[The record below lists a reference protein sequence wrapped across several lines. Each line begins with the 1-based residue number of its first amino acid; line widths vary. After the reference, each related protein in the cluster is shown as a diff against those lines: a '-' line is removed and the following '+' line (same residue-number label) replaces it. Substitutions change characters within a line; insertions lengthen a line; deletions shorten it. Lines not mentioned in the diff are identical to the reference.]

1 MQIFMAN
8 KGLMMNVGLDEIKR
22 MKPEEMFIF
31 LENMREVTREMEA
44 KKNGIWRFISSI
56 II

>member
-8 KGLMMNVGLDEIKR
+8 KGLMINVGLDEIKK

-31 LENMREVTREMEA
+31 LENLNEITKEMEM
-44 KKNGIWRFISSI
+44 KKNGI
-56 II
+56 

>member
-1 MQIFMAN
+1 MAN

-31 LENMREVTREMEA
+31 LENMRELTREMENRQ
-44 KKNGIWRFISSI
+44 NGI
-56 II
+56 

>member
-1 MQIFMAN
+1 MAN

-31 LENMREVTREMEA
+31 LENMREVTREMESN
-44 KKNGIWRFISSI
+44 KNGI
-56 II
+56 

>member
-31 LENMREVTREMEA
+31 LQNLKEITKEMEN
-44 KKNGIWRFISSI
+44 KKNGI
-56 II
+56 

>member
-8 KGLMMNVGLDEIKR
+8 KGLMMNVGLDEIKK

-31 LENMREVTREMEA
+31 LENMREITKEMEM
-44 KKNGIWRFISSI
+44 KKNGI
-56 II
+56 

>member
-1 MQIFMAN
+1 MQIFLAN

-31 LENMREVTREMEA
+31 MENLKEITQEMEN
-44 KKNGIWRFISSI
+44 KKNVI
-56 II
+56 

>member
-1 MQIFMAN
+1 MAN

-31 LENMREVTREMEA
+31 LENMREVTRKMEA
-44 KKNGIWRFISSI
+44 KKNGI
-56 II
+56 

>member
-8 KGLMMNVGLDEIKR
+8 KGLMMNVGLDEIKK

-31 LENMREVTREMEA
+31 LENLKEITKEMEI
-44 KKNGIWRFISSI
+44 KQNGI
-56 II
+56 

>member
-31 LENMREVTREMEA
+31 LENMREITKEMEM
-44 KKNGIWRFISSI
+44 KKNGI
-56 II
+56 

>member
-1 MQIFMAN
+1 MAN

-31 LENMREVTREMEA
+31 LENMREVTREMEV
-44 KKNGIWRFISSI
+44 KKNGI
-56 II
+56 

>member
-8 KGLMMNVGLDEIKR
+8 KGLMINVGLDEIKK

-31 LENMREVTREMEA
+31 LENMREITKEMEM
-44 KKNGIWRFISSI
+44 KKNGI
-56 II
+56 

>member
-31 LENMREVTREMEA
+31 LENMREVTKEMEA
-44 KKNGIWRFISSI
+44 KKNGI
-56 II
+56 

>member
-31 LENMREVTREMEA
+31 LENLKEITKEMEI
-44 KKNGIWRFISSI
+44 KQNGI
-56 II
+56 

>member
-1 MQIFMAN
+1 MAN

-31 LENMREVTREMEA
+31 LENMREVTREMEL
-44 KKNGIWRFISSI
+44 KKNGI
-56 II
+56 